1 MDNRTASFVQSRNNT
16 SYVYVW
22 TSRQFQEQQ
31 VEWDNVNK
39 LLQHHGFK
47 PVCFADP
54 VENKNLS
61 DLILLDRKSASEIRR
76 TLKMMLTDS
85 ERRQALVQELVKSN
99 NQLKEEAHKHTLGAA
114 QQCER
119 AAELEALLAVVRIR
133 VQDLEDR
140 YLAKAVQQH
149 SHTQQLQRDNQDAQE
164 RCQVLEKK
172 LSEQREEVAQLQK
185 KLYFTVK
192 EEEQRLAR
200 QGHAL
205 QQVCTTASR
214 QNSPAEPQSVKGESG
229 GSHVTHQAKIKNVTP
244 SLRAILKEQ
253 QKASA
258 AQIEDLKR
266 EVEHLKRELR
276 TRLPQKDNTTES
288 SEDNVTESSE
298 DIALCVHYRHL
309 LDEISAVVNNPNAPL
324 RLHRQKP
331 TVGLELAEFQTLLPT
346 LEDWA
351 QQLHLLKDLQRGL
364 CELKGRLM
372 PWQPPDDGHNAGE
385 ALKVEDMMLLV
396 DTMLENTLSGEEK
409 VLQTPTRYTL
419 GSMVSHFQKLFDV
432 RSLSG
437 VFPRMNEVYTRLGE
451 MTNAMRNLRDVLQ
464 LDCRVPPS
472 ELVNHVSRLVSSTE
486 HAAGLYQLLGEAD
499 VDRILVKVKQHQEF
513 FPAFHALITDILH
526 TLGVNHLD
534 AIIPALQSLKQT
546 PQ

>member
-1 MDNRTASFVQSRNNT
+1 MDADNRTAPFPQSRNKT

-31 VEWDNVNK
+31 AEWDDVNK

-47 PVCFADP
+47 PVHFADP

-61 DLILLDRKSASEIRR
+61 DLILLDRKSAGEIRR
-76 TLKMMLTDS
+76 TLKTMLTDS
-85 ERRQALVQELVKSN
+85 ERRQALIQELVKSN
-99 NQLKEEAHKHTLGAA
+99 NQLKEEAHEHTLGAA
-114 QQCER
+114 QQRER
-119 AAELEALLAVVRIR
+119 AADLEALLAVVRTR

-149 SHTQQLQRDNQDAQE
+149 SHTQQLQRENQEAQE
-164 RCQVLEKK
+164 RCQVLEQK
-172 LSEQREEVAQLQK
+172 LSEQREEVAQLRR

-200 QGHAL
+200 QGRAL
-205 QQVCTTASR
+205 QPVCNTASR
-214 QNSPAEPQSVKGESG
+214 PDSAAEQQSVNGEPG
-229 GSHVTHQAKIKNVTP
+229 GSNVAHQTKIKNVTP
-244 SLRAILKEQ
+244 SLRAILKAYQEP
-253 QKASA
+253 QKGSA
-258 AQIEDLKR
+258 AQIEELKR
-266 EVEHLKRELR
+266 EVERLKRELE
-276 TRLPQKDNTTES
+276 TRLPK
-288 SEDNVTESSE
+288 EDNMAESSE
-298 DIALCVHYRHL
+298 DIGLCAHYRHL

-331 TVGLELAEFQTLLPT
+331 SSVGLELADFQTLLPT

-364 CELKGRLM
+364 CKLKGRLM
-372 PWQPPDDGHNAGE
+372 PWQPPDDGHNAVE

-409 VLQTPTRYTL
+409 VLQSPTRYTL

-437 VFPRMNEVYTRLGE
+437 VLPRMNEVYTRLGE
-451 MTNAMRNLRDVLQ
+451 MTNTMRNLRDVLQ
-464 LDCRVPPS
+464 LDCRVPPA

-486 HAAGLYQLLGEAD
+486 RAAGLHQLLGEAD
-499 VDRILVKVKQHQEF
+499 VDRILVKVKQHREF

-546 PQ
+546 AQ

>member
-1 MDNRTASFVQSRNNT
+1 MDMDSRTASFAQSRNKT

-31 VEWDNVNK
+31 VEWDDVNK
-39 LLQHHGFK
+39 LLQHHSFK
-47 PVCFADP
+47 PVCFSDP

-61 DLILLDRKSASEIRR
+61 DLILLDRKSANEIRR
-76 TLKMMLTDS
+76 TLKTMLTDS
-85 ERRQALVQELVKSN
+85 ERRQALIQELVKSN
-99 NQLKEEAHKHTLGAA
+99 NQLKEEAREHTLEAA
-114 QQCER
+114 QQCKR

-149 SHTQQLQRDNQDAQE
+149 SHTQQLQRENQDTQE

-172 LSEQREEVAQLQK
+172 LSKQREEVAQLQK
-185 KLYFTVK
+185 KLYFIVK

-200 QGHAL
+200 QSHAL
-205 QQVCTTASR
+205 QHVCNTASR
-214 QNSPAEPQSVKGESG
+214 QNSPAEPQCVKGEPG
-229 GSHVTHQAKIKNVTP
+229 GSHVAHQAKIKNVTP
-244 SLRAILKEQ
+244 SLRDTIKEYQEQ

-258 AQIEDLKR
+258 AQIEDLKT

-276 TRLPQKDNTTES
+276 TRLPKKDNTTES
-288 SEDNVTESSE
+288 SED
-298 DIALCVHYRHL
+298 IALCAHYL
-309 LDEISAVVNNPNAPL
+309 LDEISAVVNNPNAPM

-331 TVGLELAEFQTLLPT
+331 SVGLELAEFQTLLPT
-346 LEDWA
+346 MEDWA

-419 GSMVSHFQKLFDV
+419 GAMVSHFQKLFDV

-464 LDCRVPPS
+464 LDCRVPPA
-472 ELVNHVSRLVSSTE
+472 ELVNHVSRLVSSSE
-486 HAAGLYQLLGEAD
+486 HAAGLHQLLGEAD

-546 PQ
+546 AQ

>member
-1 MDNRTASFVQSRNNT
+1 MVKPSAGKHSAAGNGRTNMCET
-16 SYVYVW
+16 ME
-22 TSRQFQEQQ
+22 QEQQ
-31 VEWDNVNK
+31 VEWDDVNK

-47 PVCFADP
+47 PVYFADP

-61 DLILLDRKSASEIRR
+61 DLILLDRKSAGEIRR
-76 TLKMMLTDS
+76 TLKTMLTDS
-85 ERRQALVQELVKSN
+85 ERRQALIQELVKSN
-99 NQLKEEAHKHTLGAA
+99 NQLKEEAHEHTLGAA
-114 QQCER
+114 QQRER
-119 AAELEALLAVVRIR
+119 SAELEALLAVVRTR

-140 YLAKAVQQH
+140 CLAKAVQQH
-149 SHTQQLQRDNQDAQE
+149 SHTQQLQRENQEAQE
-164 RCQVLEKK
+164 RCQVLERK
-172 LSEQREEVAQLQK
+172 LSEQREEVVQLQR

-200 QGHAL
+200 QSRAL
-205 QQVCTTASR
+205 QHVCNEASR
-214 QNSPAEPQSVKGESG
+214 QNSPAEQRSVNGEPG
-229 GSHVTHQAKIKNVTP
+229 GPRMTHQTKIKNVTP
-244 SLRAILKEQ
+244 SLRAILKASQEQ
-253 QKASA
+253 QKGSA
-258 AQIEDLKR
+258 AQIEELER
-266 EVEHLKRELR
+266 EVERLKLELE
-276 TRLPQKDNTTES
+276 TRLPKEDNTTES
-288 SEDNVTESSE
+288 SED
-298 DIALCVHYRHL
+298 IGLCAHYL

-331 TVGLELAEFQTLLPT
+331 SSVGLELAEFQTLLPT

-364 CELKGRLM
+364 CKLKGRLM
-372 PWQPPDDGHNAGE
+372 PWQPPDGGHNAVE

-409 VLQTPTRYTL
+409 VLRSPTRYTL

-437 VFPRMNEVYTRLGE
+437 VFPRMNEVYTRLAE
-451 MTNAMRNLRDVLQ
+451 MTNTMRNLRDVLQ
-464 LDCRVPPS
+464 LDCRVPPA
-472 ELVNHVSRLVSSTE
+472 ELVDHVSRLVSSTE
-486 HAAGLYQLLGEAD
+486 HAAGLHRLLGEAD
-499 VDRILVKVKQHQEF
+499 VDRILVKVKQHHEF

-546 PQ
+546 AQ